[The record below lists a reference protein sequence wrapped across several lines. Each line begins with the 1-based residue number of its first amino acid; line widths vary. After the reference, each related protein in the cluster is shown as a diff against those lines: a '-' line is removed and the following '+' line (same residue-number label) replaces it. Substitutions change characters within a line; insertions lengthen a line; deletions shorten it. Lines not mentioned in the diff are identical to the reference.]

1 MKKYALISKEKVD
14 VEKIFRDYF
23 SKRYVPEKSIFID
36 HIDKNECKVTI
47 IIAEFYYFR
56 INDNLST
63 TIIVEENP
71 GEMSIKVIASGG
83 GVDGDPLGSLGA
95 EKNAGKRIVKLL
107 EENGF
112 TLIK

>member
-36 HIDKNECKVTI
+36 HIDKKGCKVTI
-47 IIAEFYYFR
+47 IIAEFYYLR

-71 GEMSIKVIASGG
+71 SEMSIKVIASGG
-83 GVDGDPLGSLGA
+83 GVDGADMGA